1 MTKVQA
7 KNKADKLSD
16 ILNDFS
22 FDEKAVC
29 EALTREHRTLQ
40 QTFTRFC
47 IEWLRTCADDNY
59 QYDGRNISSHKV
71 AKQLIEYADDFNL
84 DMSLPFI

>member
-1 MTKVQA
+1 MTEKA
-7 KNKADKLSD
+7 KITAEKIGEL
-16 ILNDFS
+16 LNDFS
-22 FDEKAVC
+22 FNTKDVC

-40 QTFTRFC
+40 QTFTRLC

-59 QYDGRNISSHKV
+59 PCDGRNISSHKV
-71 AKQLIEYADDFNL
+71 AKQLIDYADDFNL